1 MTAARNF
8 LIVALIAL
16 GFWALP
22 GGKPTMNVILALLSI
37 AFFAAIAFACYRL
50 YREHRFT
57 FDSLEPIQRAVLYG
71 SIGLAILTFAASSRL
86 LNGGAGIL
94 VWLGLLGGAS
104 YGVVLVFQRYRSYW
118 GTREPKRTDAAP
130 APRSSSRPPITNA
143 DV

>member
-1 MTAARNF
+1 MRAARNV

-22 GGKPTMNVILALLSI
+22 GGKATMNVILALLSI

-57 FDSLEPIQRAVLYG
+57 IDSLEPIQRGVLYG

-86 LNGGAGIL
+86 LKGPGIL
-94 VWLGLLGGAS
+94 VWLALLALAA
-104 YGVVLVFQRYRSYW
+104 YGVFWVFQRYRSY
-118 GTREPKRTDAAP
+118 D
-130 APRSSSRPPITNA
+130 
-143 DV
+143 

>member
-16 GFWALP
+16 AFWALP
-22 GGKPTMNVILALLSI
+22 GGSSTLNLILALLSI
-37 AFFAAIAFACYRL
+37 AFFAAIAILGYRL

-57 FDSLEPIQRAVLYG
+57 IDSLEPVQRAVLYG

-94 VWLGLLGGAS
+94 VWLALLGIAS
-104 YGVVLVFQRYRSYW
+104 YGVFWVFQRYRSY
-118 GTREPKRTDAAP
+118 
-130 APRSSSRPPITNA
+130 
-143 DV
+143 